1 MSRIYLT
8 LVLIWVG
15 LPVIFA
21 QEQPKQKE
29 PHEVAEEEAVRMEKE
44 LELTPDQVFYVDS
57 VLQYNYAGLKE
68 EFDSMS
74 GSGMQDSRNYQ
85 TVHEKWIQKNLDAFK
100 KILSDQQ
107 YIKYLKMIGKGKEYK
122 KGKDG
127 LYYKKE
133 IRKKGTQ

>member
-74 GSGMQDSRNYQ
+74 GSGMQDARNYE
-85 TVHEKWIQKNLDAFK
+85 TVRDKWIQKNLDAFK

-107 YIKYLKMIGKGKEYK
+107 YIKYLKMIGRGKEYK

>member
-15 LPVIFA
+15 FPVVFA
-21 QEQPKQKE
+21 QEPPKQKE
-29 PHEVAEEEAVRMEKE
+29 PHEVAAEEAVRMEKE

-74 GSGMQDSRNYQ
+74 GSGMQDARNYE
-85 TVHEKWIQKNLDAFK
+85 TVRDKWIQKNLDAFK
-100 KILSDQQ
+100 KILPDQQ